1 MLKRFFKGLVGIA
14 LVSLTLAS
22 CKKDPNEI
30 TATLTVTP
38 DATLT
43 FKAKDNA
50 DVVLTV
56 ATNADEWKYTADEWI
71 LLTKDGD
78 KLTVNVK
85 ENNAAAANLG
95 RIKITAGLAQP
106 VSINVYQEAA
116 ESTGETPAQGVA
128 VKLNA
133 KSSVDIKTKTE
144 TEVTATVSL
153 SIAEAAKKDVEVE
166 LFFDNGYLA
175 EYNFLNEAEAV
186 LFPEDKVTIP
196 GGGKVVIPAGKT
208 ESDDIEI
215 KLDVT
220 TISLGKSYLVP
231 IFVKEV
237 NNATVK
243 QADCRVNILVGKR
256 NPKDVRNVVY
266 IEVNDCNP
274 LNAIEYELEDGTP
287 FIDAV
292 ILFAANI
299 NYNTTI
305 QLTTLFISRTT
316 LMYRRFST
324 SLKFISSLS
333 VRKVSRS
340 ISVFSETTML
350 RVSASS
356 RTGAHS
362 SGQKRLQK
370 LVRHINLTV

>member
-85 ENNAAAANLG
+85 ENNASAANLG

-116 ESTGETPAQGVA
+116 ESAGETPAQGVA

-256 NPKDVRNVVY
+256 NPKDVRKLFTLRSTTVIRSMLSSMN
-266 IEVNDCNP
+266 
-274 LNAIEYELEDGTP
+274 LRTELHSLMLSSSSLPTS
-287 FIDAV
+287 
-292 ILFAANI
+292 
-299 NYNTTI
+299 TTI

-370 LVRHINLTV
+370 LVRHTNLTV